1 MKTIVFIGSHK
12 SGTSRE
18 ALKVSKEMGYVTVL
32 ITDRSNLIS
41 QKDEFPEVDEMLYM
55 ENLLEK
61 AELLNILHSLQ
72 QLGHHLSACLSLIDP
87 FVSYASRISTELG
100 LFPASVEALSIM
112 ENKANVREHL
122 HHLPSSP
129 FYSTLDMNESVF
141 DLNQDQGDVWPL
153 IIKPSVSNGSKHIM
167 LAKTPSEFS
176 EGINL
181 IRRKHPDMNL
191 LIEEFVEGPQYLIEV
206 LVYKQEVNIIAVVE
220 QELGSNFIITG
231 YAFPAKLDAHE
242 FQALH
247 DRIIE
252 IVKCIGLENGSCHLE
267 MRNVNGEWKL
277 IEMNPRMSG
286 GAMNQLIEE
295 GTGINLIREIIRMNL
310 GQFPDISAAF
320 TKPVYAKYVTVN
332 APGRL
337 LKVTGRK
344 RASAHDG
351 VKYVY
356 VKPRKGSVLVPP
368 KSMGNRYACIIA
380 TADSVKAAKEI
391 AIKAAKE
398 LRFFLE
404 PL

>member
-1 MKTIVFIGSHK
+1 MNTIVFIGSHK

-55 ENLLEK
+55 ENLLNK
-61 AELLNILHSLQ
+61 GELLNILHSLQ
-72 QLGHHLSACLSLIDP
+72 QLGHHLSACLSFIDP

-112 ENKANVREHL
+112 ENKANVRKHL
-122 HHLPSSP
+122 HHLPSSLS
-129 FYSTLDMNESVF
+129 YSMLAMNESMSDF
-141 DLNQDQGDVWPL
+141 NLGQRDVWPL
-153 IIKPSVSNGSKHIM
+153 IIKPSKSNGSKNIM
-167 LAKTPSEFS
+167 LAKTLRELS

-181 IRRKHPDMNL
+181 LRRKHPDMNL
-191 LIEEFVEGPQYLIEV
+191 MIEEFVNGPQYLMEV

-220 QELGSNFIITG
+220 QEVGSNFIITG
-231 YAFPAKLDAHE
+231 YAYPAKLDPQE
-242 FQALH
+242 FQSLH
-247 DRIIE
+247 NSILE
-252 IVKCIGLENGSCHLE
+252 IVECIGLENGSCHLE
-267 MRNVNGEWKL
+267 MRKAKGGWKL

-286 GAMNQLIEE
+286 AAMNRLIKE
-295 GTGINLIREIIRMNL
+295 GTGINLVREIIKVNL
-310 GQFPDISAAF
+310 GLPPKTSPAF

-332 APGRL
+332 SAGRL
-337 LKVTGRK
+337 LKVTGRN
-344 RASAHDG
+344 RASSHDG

-356 VKPRKGSVLVPP
+356 VKPKKGSVLVPP
-368 KSMGNRYACIIA
+368 KSMGNRYACVIA
-380 TADSVKAAKEI
+380 AADSIKAAKEI